1 MVLNVAE
8 TRHVYVGPIN
18 INGMGHQMNIK
29 TAVGAALLGIFWS
42 SSMAF
47 VFDTASKAPSGQTR
61 ETFAREFGNTLPPVG
76 FVQFCVSNP
85 LDCKGKGGKTFKL
98 AMSPER
104 WNLIYQVNA
113 YVNGKIAPISDQDLY
128 GEPERWAYPTDAG
141 DCEDYLLLKKRSLQ
155 ELGFPPEALLI
166 TVVLDEKNEG
176 HAVLTVTT
184 DGGDFILDN
193 RRNDVLRWRDTDYTF
208 LKRQS
213 HGDPVQ
219 WVALVKQP
227 SSNSGFVSGG
237 TKH

>member
-1 MVLNVAE
+1 MNV
-8 TRHVYVGPIN
+8 
-18 INGMGHQMNIK
+18 K

-47 VFDTASKAPSGQTR
+47 ALDTASKAPFGQTR
-61 ETFAREFGNTLPPVG
+61 ETFAREFGKTLPPVG
-76 FVQFCVSNP
+76 FVQFCVNNP
-85 LDCKGKGGKTFKL
+85 EDCKGKGGKTFKL

-176 HAVLTVTT
+176 HAVLTITT

-193 RRNDVLRWRDTDYTF
+193 RRNDVLRWSDTDYTF

-213 HGDPVQ
+213 HNDPVQ

-227 SSNSGFVSGG
+227 TSTSGFVSGG

>member
-1 MVLNVAE
+1 MRIFQILLIAVVAL
-8 TRHVYVGPIN
+8 
-18 INGMGHQMNIK
+18 
-29 TAVGAALLGIFWS
+29 AATCSPAYAGKKKVTPEQAPFS
-42 SSMAF
+42 SSKTPLGE
-47 VFDTASKAPSGQTR
+47 VR
-61 ETFAREFGNTLPPVG
+61 ETFAREFGKTLPPVG
-76 FVQFCVSNP
+76 FVQFCVLNP
-85 LDCKGKGGKTFKL
+85 EDCKGKGGKTYKL

-193 RRNDVLRWRDTDYTF
+193 RRNDVLRWSDTGYTF

-213 HGDPVQ
+213 HVDPVQ

-227 SSNSGFVSGG
+227 TSNSGFIAG
-237 TKH
+237 KKQ